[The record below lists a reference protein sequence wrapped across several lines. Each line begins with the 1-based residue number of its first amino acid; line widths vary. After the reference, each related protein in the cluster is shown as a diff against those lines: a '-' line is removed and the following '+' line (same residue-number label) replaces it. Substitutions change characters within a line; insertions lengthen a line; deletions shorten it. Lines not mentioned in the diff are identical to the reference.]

1 MAGGHSHRATLKKA
15 KKPFKSKHATKG
27 QLKDAYKGKV
37 EKAKAGPQKSNKAH
51 SKLERRNIAKQNRD
65 QKILDT
71 KFARRVFEG
80 SLAAEKIVAVIALT
94 PDLAP
99 HKIAAQLVNAAKA
112 NPEDADIAFDYPSVN
127 DVKVG
132 RYKTN
137 LKVIIPDQNNIL
149 AVMDAAKCADF
160 VVFGISATEE
170 VDAEYGEQILRA
182 LTAQGIA
189 SVIGVLPNVAT
200 AYPKRNLQMDIR
212 QSLFSFF
219 THFFPSEE
227 KLYALEVESEAVN
240 CIRTICQKFPKSI
253 TWRDSRGYM
262 VADSVKWS
270 TEDPNNGQLII
281 EGTVR
286 GIGFNANK
294 LVHIPG
300 HGDFQIE
307 KIEKIT
313 RMIRSVDMDM
323 EDHTYVPNENQESL
337 QELNPEQLE
346 LEDDVDDWDQENE
359 NGYSGIRMDGQLY
372 FNKTAPNPTKKYK
385 VPKGTSEYQA
395 RWFVNDEMLSED
407 EDEDDEENAFEDNEM
422 MEDNNDEDIDTNNAS
437 EYAPTE
443 AGDEMFLDLSP
454 EEEERQLNE
463 YRAQEKED
471 LDFPDELEL
480 SPSMSA
486 KEVLSAHR
494 GVKSLFNCDWDFDE
508 YDPESPSV
516 WNRLLRIG
524 NYKATRNRINKE
536 GIRDAQVVISNKVRI
551 HLRAPSYILESVNPQ
566 VQPFI
571 IYELLDHEHQLAVV
585 NFSFTTWE
593 DYDKPV
599 PSNES
604 IIVQYGPR
612 RQVIKPTF
620 NQATNSPNNV
630 HKFERFAHQGTTT
643 IATTIAP
650 VTFNSSPAIFF
661 KPNGNG
667 GIEFV
672 GQGTFLNCDHT
683 RIIAERTVLT
693 GDPFKFHK
701 NVVTV
706 RYMFFSPEDINWF
719 KAVPL
724 FTKSGRTGF
733 IKESL
738 GTHGY
743 FKATFDG
750 KLSAQDCVAMALYKR
765 VWPETSTPWIE

>member
-1 MAGGHSHRATLKKA
+1 MAGGHSHRGTLKKA

-37 EKAKAGPQKSNKAH
+37 EKTKTGSQKSNKAH
-51 SKLERRNIAKQNRD
+51 SKLARRNIAKQSRD
-65 QKILDT
+65 QKILET

-80 SLAAEKIVAVIALT
+80 SLAAEKIVTVIALT

-99 HKIAAQLVNAAKA
+99 HKIAAQLVNSAKA
-112 NPEDADIAFDYPSVN
+112 NPEDPDVAFEYPSVN

-132 RYKTN
+132 RYKSN
-137 LKVIIPDQNNIL
+137 LKVIIPDQNNLL

-170 VDAEYGEQILRA
+170 VDSSYGEQILRA

-189 SVIGVLPNVAT
+189 SVIGVLPNVAS

-227 KLYALEVESEAVN
+227 KLYALEVEAEASN

-270 TEDPNNGQLII
+270 TEDPNNGQLVI

-307 KIEKIT
+307 KMEKIT
-313 RMIRSVDMDM
+313 RMTRMGDMDL
-323 EDHTYVPNENQESL
+323 EDNIYIPNENQESL
-337 QELNPEQLE
+337 DELNPEDIDF
-346 LEDDVDDWDQENE
+346 EDEEGSWEDEIED
-359 NGYSGIRMDGQLY
+359 GYSGIRMDGQLY
-372 FNKTAPNPTKKYK
+372 FNKSEPKPTKQIKA
-385 VPKGTSEYQA
+385 PKGTSEYQA

-407 EDEDDEENAFEDNEM
+407 DEDEDSIFEDNEM
-422 MEDNNDEDIDTNNAS
+422 VEENIDEVSENNNNAS

-480 SPSMSA
+480 DPSMSA
-486 KEVLSAHR
+486 KNVLSSHR

-508 YDPESPSV
+508 HDPQAPSV
-516 WNRLLRIG
+516 WKRLLRIG
-524 NYKATRNRINKE
+524 NYKATRNRVNKE
-536 GIRDAQVVISNKVRI
+536 GIKQAQVVISNKVRI
-551 HLRAPSYILESVNPQ
+551 FLKAPSYILESANAQ

-585 NFSFTTWE
+585 NFSFNTWE
-593 DYDKPV
+593 DYEKPV
-599 PSNES
+599 VSNES

-612 RQVIKPTF
+612 RQIIKPTF

-630 HKFERFAHQGTTT
+630 HKFERFAHQGVTT

-661 KPNGNG
+661 KPTQNG

-672 GQGTFLNCDHT
+672 GLGTFLNCDHT

-765 VWPETSTPWIE
+765 VWPEVSTPWLG